1 MPKIY
6 DAIQDLLHIRKS
18 YTLQQF
24 SKIDSLP
31 ITLKAYVQTL
41 LSLIKTKL
49 NLNFISS
56 VPLYEKTLPSDF
68 GYNAIIM
75 F

>member
-31 ITLKAYVQTL
+31 ITLK
-41 LSLIKTKL
+41 SLCA
-49 NLNFISS
+49 
-56 VPLYEKTLPSDF
+56 D
-68 GYNAIIM
+68 AIITNKNEAKLK
-75 F
+75 FYFIGALV